1 MRVIHLCFRLGMPEI
16 ATLQGQEES
25 DFERNR
31 FKQYDQEII
40 QPFLA
45 LLERNMQRE
54 AHLHVSLFANGRFW
68 EQAEVYAPELIE
80 RFGRLIKR
88 GQVELI
94 ATSYYDSWSF
104 FYDRADF
111 ADQVELHLRKVERL
125 FGVKCQ
131 ILAGPDWVYD
141 DAMAQWAEE
150 HNFAVM
156 LAKVPQTNLRWRTAN
171 RVYEASG
178 CQYLRLL
185 FNNERFEDLLTKADR
200 SPLLTILKSGKDK
213 SVQAQF
219 SLPRFRKELG
229 LENLR
234 GSLLNLFL
242 DADVFVRFRD
252 YGIVGLFDEMF
263 RTLNYDAGYRFVNAS
278 EACVFEVPSAAVS
291 INRTSQEKSA
301 EQASGSAMMVREE
314 REALP
319 HWLMGKSQQAAV
331 EMLRRLREQVDRVGN
346 RDQQRLYRALACSQC
361 LANEEKAQ
369 KVLAD
374 LENLTT
380 ELGKAEVE
388 PVTSREKA
396 VDALSLEVVD
406 QSDQSGVVQV
416 LFAPAIMAT
425 DSVKKAEEED
435 CAVQVKIL
443 PRSQRTRSR
452 NTTGSENNSAVKVK
466 IIKSQALRVAVAE
479 PSSDQD
485 GIIRVQVQGK
495 KCASERNFDGLK
507 NYTELPEA
515 EVIEAQGATDAT
527 ERIDDSA
534 MAFAPI
540 EVPTLRLSRCRA
552 LKVRPSSVSDHP
564 KTKIRRKTLR
574 RSLVIE

>member
-16 ATLQGQEES
+16 AALHEQEKS
-25 DFERNR
+25 DFERDR
-31 FKQYDQEII
+31 FKQYDQEVV

-68 EQAEVYAPELIE
+68 EQAEAYAPELIE
-80 RFGRLIKR
+80 RFGKLIKR

-94 ATSYYDSWSF
+94 ATSYHDSWSF

-111 ADQVELHLRKVERL
+111 ADQVELYLRKIERL

-131 ILAGPDWVYD
+131 ILAGTDWVYD

-156 LAKVPQTNLRWRTAN
+156 LAKVPQTNLKWRTAN

-185 FNNERFEDLLTKADR
+185 FNNERFANLLTEADR
-200 SPLLTILKSGKDK
+200 SPLLAVPKNDK
-213 SVQAQF
+213 QKPAQAQF
-219 SLPRFRKELG
+219 SLSRFRKELG
-229 LENLR
+229 LESLR
-234 GSLLNLFL
+234 GNLLNLFL
-242 DADVFVRFRD
+242 DAEVFARFRD
-252 YGIVGLFDEMF
+252 YGIVGFFDEMF
-263 RTLNYDAGYRFVNAS
+263 RTLNDDAGYRFVNAS

-291 INRTSQEKSA
+291 IGGFSQKKSA

-314 REALP
+314 CEALP
-319 HWLMGKSQQAAV
+319 HWLMGESQQAAV
-331 EMLRRLREQVDRVGN
+331 EMLKRLREQVDRVGSP
-346 RDQQRLYRALACSQC
+346 DQQRVYRALACSQS

-369 KVLAD
+369 KVLVD
-374 LENLTT
+374 LENLAA
-380 ELGKAEVE
+380 ELNKAEGKV
-388 PVTSREKA
+388 VVLQEKA
-396 VDALSLEVVD
+396 VDALNLEVTD
-406 QSDQSGVVQV
+406 ESDQSGMVQV
-416 LFAPAIMAT
+416 LFAPAIIT
-425 DSVKKAEEED
+425 GEPVKEAEEED

-443 PRSQRTRSR
+443 PLSQRAKSR
-452 NTTGSENNSAVKVK
+452 NTIGSENDNAVKVK
-466 IIKSQALRVAVAE
+466 IVKPQALKVAITK
-479 PSSDQD
+479 PSDQD
-485 GIIRVQVQGK
+485 DTIKVQVRGK
-495 KCASERNFDGLK
+495 KCASERNFDELEK
-507 NYTELPEA
+507 YAELPEA
-515 EVIEAQGATDAT
+515 EVVEVQGPTEAT
-527 ERIDDSA
+527 ECMDDSA

-540 EVPTLRLSRCRA
+540 EVPTLRLPHCRTPKA
-552 LKVRPSSVSDHP
+552 RPSSVSEHS